1 MSNELRKSAKK
12 VQEILD
18 NYGLSLTVVEFSE
31 STRTSQDAANAIG
44 CQLGQIAKSLI
55 FKCKESR
62 EPVCVIASGSNRVDE
77 KKVRAHLGE
86 KIERA
91 DAAYVL
97 EHTGYAIG
105 GIPPIGHNRTIR
117 TLIDEDLLQYEEIWA
132 AAGTPHAVFKLTPK
146 DLVSLVKGDILP
158 IKV

>member
-55 FKCKESR
+55 FKSKESR